1 MKKLLLTMTALT
13 AFAAPAAAQS
23 GYQNGY
29 QNNGYQSGYQN
40 NGYANPNARGAV
52 AIDNRL
58 ARLDARIQA
67 GIQSG
72 VIDQREAWNLRRQ
85 LDEISRLDR
94 RYGRNGYTQQ
104 ERADMQQ
111 RLRYFRDQ
119 LNLADGGRYN
129 NGRYGANNGYYGQ
142 GGPYEEVC
150 ETNTNVGGLGGL
162 IGSIFGG
169 GTTDDCAGLRVGQR
183 VSGNLGAV
191 PYQYR
196 NRYRDTGN
204 VYYRSDGRQI
214 YQIDARTNT
223 VLRIYGM

>member
-1 MKKLLLTMTALT
+1 MKKLLLTMTAAA
-13 AFAAPAAAQS
+13 AFAAPAAAQT
-23 GYQNGY
+23 GWQNNGY
-29 QNNGYQSGYQN
+29 QNNGYQN
-40 NGYANPNARGAV
+40 NGYANANAGGAV

-72 VIDQREAWNLRRQ
+72 AIDQMEAQNLRMQ
-85 LDEISRLDR
+85 LREISRLDR
-94 RYGRNGYTQQ
+94 RYGRNGYTQT
-104 ERADMQQ
+104 ERRDMQQ
-111 RLRYFRDQ
+111 RLRAFRDQ
-119 LNLADGGRYN
+119 LNYADGGR
-129 NGRYGANNGYYGQ
+129 GGQYGNGYYGQ

-150 ETNTNVGGLGGL
+150 ETNTNSGGLGGL

-169 GTTDDCAGLRVGQR
+169 GSNTDECAGLRIGQR

-196 NRYRDTGN
+196 NRYRDTNN
-204 VYYRSDGRQI
+204 VYHRSDGRQI

-223 VLRIYGM
+223 VVRIYGM